1 MTFRSLALNN
11 IRGNWRSYAAFFLS
25 SVFSVLIFY
34 LYASFLLH
42 PDVVNGKI
50 AQAQRVEKMMEI
62 CLYLIIIFSFFFVLY
77 SSSAFVKT
85 RKKEF
90 GLLTLFGTTRGQL
103 RKMVVYE
110 SLAVAALSIAAGL
123 GLGILLSKLFILAL
137 GVLIGTDVP
146 IRFLV
151 PGQAVLLTAGGFLLV
166 FFVISL
172 LSAMR
177 VGRTEIIDLLGEGR
191 RPKRPPA
198 FSPLLS
204 AVAAVSL
211 AAGYGMA
218 ALATAQTFIV
228 LALPIIGLTVLGTY
242 FLYTQLS
249 VAVIRLLQRR
259 KSFYYKGTN
268 LLAIS
273 QLAFRIKDNAR
284 ILFVV
289 TVLGAIVMSAASTV
303 YVFQKVQ
310 RDQILEFTPYT
321 VGYVEQGE
329 GHSVMDPA
337 KAEALLE
344 QEGGAVKERVE
355 VKGLLA
361 AGLNGEGTRWTA
373 ESPGEAMIVSLRD
386 YNREAK
392 RMGLPERSFA
402 EDAAGTGF
410 LVQPYRDMEAEE
422 RGESELQGRIGDAPL
437 RLKLEETAYG
447 TVMSPVAQA
456 NWLLVVPDGQLEQ
469 WMAAAPASAALTF
482 RGFEL
487 ADWEQRL
494 DDVKRF
500 SDALTPAGKE
510 QAQTYRVSEYV
521 QMRQAIGLTV
531 FIGLFIS
538 ALFFIASGSL
548 LYFKLFTELQEDRSQ
563 FRALN
568 RIGLTAGELRRTV
581 GVQVGLLYLVPC
593 LVGIV
598 HSLFAMQPLGMLLRQ
613 PVWMYGLVVM
623 GVYILM
629 QAAYCLISWIT
640 YTRSIV
646 RESRS

>member
-34 LYASFLLH
+34 LYASFVLH

-50 AQAQRVEKMMEI
+50 EQAQGVKKMMEV
-62 CLYLIIIFSFFFVLY
+62 CMYLILIFSFFFVLY

-123 GLGILLSKLFILAL
+123 GLGILLSKLFILTL

-151 PGQAVLLTAGGFLLV
+151 PGRAVLLTAGGFLLL

-172 LSAMR
+172 LSALR
-177 VGRTEIIDLLGEGR
+177 VGRSEIIDLLGEGR

-198 FSPLLS
+198 FSPGLS
-204 AVAAVSL
+204 AL
-211 AAGYGMA
+211 AALSLGAGYAMA
-218 ALATAQTFIV
+218 AMTTVQTFMM
-228 LALPIIGLTVLGTY
+228 LALPIIGFTVLGTY

-268 LLAIS
+268 LLSIS

-303 YVFQKVQ
+303 YVFQKLQ
-310 RDQILEFTPYT
+310 RDQILEHTPYT
-321 VGYVEQGE
+321 VGYVEQGP
-329 GHSVMDPA
+329 GHSVMDPDQA
-337 KAEALLE
+337 AALLE
-344 QEGGAVKERVE
+344 QDGGSVTERSE
-355 VKGLLA
+355 VKGLHASGLVGA
-361 AGLNGEGTRWTA
+361 AFRDDR
-373 ESPGEAMIVSLRD
+373 PGDAMVVALSD
-386 YNREAK
+386 YNREAE
-392 RMGLPERSFA
+392 RVGLPKRSLDG
-402 EDAAGTGF
+402 DAGF
-410 LVQPYRDMEAEE
+410 LVEPFRSMQEKGKPE
-422 RGESELQGRIGDAPL
+422 GELLGRIGDEPL
-437 RLKLEETAYG
+437 RLKLDESAYG
-447 TVMSPVAQA
+447 AALSPIAQA
-456 NWLLVVPDGQLEQ
+456 SWLLVVSDRQMER
-469 WMAAAPASAALTF
+469 WTAAAPASAKLAF
-482 RGFEL
+482 YGFEL
-487 ADWEQRL
+487 ADWEHRL
-494 DDVKRF
+494 ADVKRF
-500 SDALTPAGKE
+500 DEALTPAAKE
-510 QAQTYRVSEYV
+510 QAQTYRVSSYIE
-521 QMRQAIGLTV
+521 MRQSIGLTV

-538 ALFFIASGSL
+538 VLFFIASGSL

-568 RIGLTAGELRRTV
+568 RIGLTSGELRRTV

-598 HSLFAMQPLGMLLRQ
+598 HSLFAMQALGTLIGR

-629 QAAYCLISWIT
+629 QAAYCLISWTT

-646 RESRS
+646 RDSRV